1 MDYRVWI
8 ICFFIFVC
16 TICLLAVSGLMNKP
30 RNIVLCTTLTVLALG
45 LRMWCLPHV
54 TLDYTNFLSSWIQ
67 FFRDNGGVFALKYS
81 VGNYNVPYLYF
92 LSLFSYF
99 DMYGLYQIKL
109 LSIFF
114 DVLLAWACMKLV
126 STFTQDLGKRIFT
139 FFGILFLPTVILN
152 GAYWGQCDSI
162 YIAFAVMAL
171 WLALTDRPIWSMV
184 CFAVSF
190 GFKLQA
196 VFLLPIIA
204 VLWYRGKFSLWHAL
218 IFPIT
223 YVILVLPAVLLGR
236 PLLDTL
242 TLYLNQAGTVGSGLN
257 YNSPS
262 VFAFFFGSP
271 DTKFWSIAGIVAA
284 FSFLLIM
291 LIWLYKKRGN
301 VNDEV
306 ILTTALLFAVTI
318 PYLLPHMHDRYFFGA
333 DILSL
338 VFAAA
343 FPKLFFVPILCQ
355 FASLLGYH
363 AYLRGYYLF
372 PMSYGA
378 TALIVVIVVLIAFII
393 YHFPAERRRKRRT
406 RRPDIS

>member
-8 ICFFIFVC
+8 ICFFIFVA
-16 TICLLAVSGLMNKP
+16 TICLLAVSGLMSRP
-30 RNIVLCTTLTVLALG
+30 RNIVLCTTLTVLTLG
-45 LRMWCLPHV
+45 LRMWCLPHI
-54 TLDYTNFLSSWIQ
+54 TLDYTNFLSTWIQ

-92 LSLFSYF
+92 LSLFSYS
-99 DMYGLYQIKL
+99 DLYGLYQIKL

-114 DVLLAWACMKLV
+114 DIILAWAGMKLAGV
-126 STFTQDLGKRIFT
+126 FTQDTGKRT
-139 FFGILFLPTVILN
+139 LAFFGILFLPTVLLN
-152 GAYWGQCDSI
+152 GACWGQCDSI
-162 YIAFAVMAL
+162 YIAFAVLAL
-171 WLALTDRPIWSMV
+171 WLALTDHPALSMI

-196 VFLLPIIA
+196 IFLLPIIA

-218 IFPIT
+218 IFPAA
-223 YVILVLPAVLLGR
+223 YLVLVLPAVLLGR

-242 TLYLNQAGTVGSGLN
+242 TLYLSQAGSVGSGLN

-262 VFAFFFGSP
+262 VFAFFLRDGNV
-271 DTKFWSIAGIVAA
+271 KLWSMLGILAA
-284 FSFLLIM
+284 FVFLLAV
-291 LIWLYKKRGN
+291 LIWLYKKRGSI
-301 VNDEV
+301 NDEV
-306 ILTTALLFAVTI
+306 VLTSALLFAVAI

-333 DILSL
+333 DVLSL
-338 VFAAA
+338 VFAVS
-343 FPKLFFVPILCQ
+343 FPKLFFVPVLCQ

-363 AYLRGYYLF
+363 AYLKGRYLF

-393 YHFPAERRRKRRT
+393 YHFPAQRRRKRHT
-406 RRPDIS
+406 